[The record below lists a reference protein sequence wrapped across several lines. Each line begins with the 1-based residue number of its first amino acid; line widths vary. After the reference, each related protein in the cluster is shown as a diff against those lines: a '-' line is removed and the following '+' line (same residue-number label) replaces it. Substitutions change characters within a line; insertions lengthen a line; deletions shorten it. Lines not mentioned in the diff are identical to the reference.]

1 MSQVSAGGMAQG
13 ARRYAAFAWGVLAYN
28 IFVIVWGAFVR
39 ATGSGAGCGSHWPL
53 CNGEV
58 IPRAPEIETIIE
70 FSHRITSGLALF
82 AVVAMVPWAWRV
94 FGPGHPVRR
103 AAVIALILMIIEAL
117 IGAGLVLLELVAHN
131 VSVARAYWMAG
142 HLMNTFLLVA
152 ALTLTAWFAS
162 GQPDIRLRKQNGAL
176 LTTLALALVGMLI
189 LGASGAVTALGD
201 TLVYSAGI
209 SPEDNVIVAALVDLR
224 IYHPLISFVIAGLL
238 LLAGW
243 TARRLRPSPLVQRFT
258 QWLGILYVGQL
269 IVGAFNVVLKAPV
282 PIQLFHLFV
291 SNAIWILLVLL
302 AAAVLAR
309 PSAEIPQ
316 DDRSTAV
323 PALNS
328 GAAD

>member
-1 MSQVSAGGMAQG
+1 MSVVSANAGESGK
-13 ARRYAAFAWGVLAYN
+13 RRFAVFAWGVLAYN

-39 ATGSGAGCGSHWPL
+39 ATGSGAGCGNHWPL

-58 IPRAPEIETIIE
+58 IPRAPEIETLIE

-82 AVVAMVPWAWRV
+82 AVVALVPWAWRV

-103 AAVIALILMIIEAL
+103 AAVISLVLMIVEAL

-142 HLMNTFLLVA
+142 HLMNTFLLLA
-152 ALTLTAWFAS
+152 ALTLTAWFA
-162 GQPDIRLRKQNGAL
+162 GGAPGLRLRGQSGWLKM
-176 LTTLALALVGMLI
+176 TLAVALVSMLV

-201 TLVYSAGI
+201 TLVFTAGI
-209 SPEDNVIVAALVDLR
+209 SPEDNAIVAALVDLR
-224 IYHPLISFVIAGLL
+224 IYHPLISFVVGGLL
-238 LLAGW
+238 MLAGW
-243 TARRLRPSPLVQRFT
+243 TARRLRPSPLVQRLTF
-258 QWLGILYVGQL
+258 WLGVLYVGQL

-302 AAAVLAR
+302 AAVALAR
-309 PSAEIPQ
+309 QETVAAQDGRNSA
-316 DDRSTAV
+316 T
-323 PALNS
+323 PALRP

>member
-1 MSQVSAGGMAQG
+1 MSILVSSARG
-13 ARRYAAFAWGVLAYN
+13 ARRYALFVWGVLAYN

-70 FSHRITSGLALF
+70 FSHRVTSGLALF

-103 AAVIALILMIIEAL
+103 AAVISLVLMIVEAL

-152 ALTLTAWFAS
+152 AITLTAWFA
-162 GQPDIRLRKQNGAL
+162 GGAPGIRLRGQGAAL
-176 LTTLALALVGMLI
+176 LGTLTAALLGMLI

-201 TLVYSAGI
+201 TLVFTAEI

-224 IYHPLISFVIAGLL
+224 IYHPLIAFAVGGLL
-238 LLAGW
+238 WVAGW
-243 TARRLRPSPLVQRFT
+243 TARRLRLSPLVTRLAF
-258 QWLGILYVGQL
+258 WLGALYVVQL
-269 IVGAFNVVLKAPV
+269 VIGAINVVLKAPV
-282 PIQLFHLFV
+282 TIQLIHLAL
-291 SNAIWILLVLL
+291 SNVIWILLVLL
-302 AAAVLAR
+302 AAAALAQPTAHDQADEQR
-309 PSAEIPQ
+309 SVQASLSA
-316 DDRSTAV
+316 
-323 PALNS
+323 

>member
-1 MSQVSAGGMAQG
+1 MSQLSAGGMVQG
-13 ARRYAAFAWGVLAYN
+13 ARRYATFVWGVLAYT

-39 ATGSGAGCGSHWPL
+39 ATGSGAGCGNHWPL

-209 SPEDNVIVAALVDLR
+209 SPEDNAIVAALVDLR
-224 IYHPLISFVIAGLL
+224 IYHPLIAFVVGGLL

-243 TARRLRPSPLVQRFT
+243 TARRLRPAALVQRLT
-258 QWLGILYVGQL
+258 LWLGILYVAQL
-269 IVGAFNVVLKAPV
+269 IMGAFNVVLKAPV

-291 SNAIWILLVLL
+291 SNVIWILLVLL
-302 AAAVLAR
+302 AAVVLAR
-309 PSAEIPQ
+309 PAAENPQ
-316 DDRSTAV
+316 GDRSATL
-323 PALNS
+323 PALHP